1 MRIAPVLEEP
11 FPEIPLMLSTIVRKE
26 ILENILSYRFP
37 LFLIITGILIPISLY
52 VNHLDYSKR
61 VNDRNEQVRLANDA
75 LSSSRMWDIHFGTIP
90 LKGFRPPS
98 PLSIF
103 ATGFENSLPRF
114 YEFQPDGFKA
124 GETSIA
130 DESILSVIGKLD
142 FLFIMQ
148 MVVSLIVLLFAS
160 DLVAGEKE
168 LGTLRGILS
177 NSVPRH
183 SLLMGKLLGGYVAV
197 WLPFV
202 IAFLLGMIV
211 LSVTSFPLSEPHIS
225 VRILVIFVS
234 ASIFILG
241 YFTLGL
247 MISASAARS
256 RTALI
261 AILLAWI
268 VFQLVI
274 PKASDLIASIVYPI
288 RTETV
293 VSMQKSLTVKTL
305 DDEKARLLGKEYER
319 IFGKGSAPGNN
330 PEKSPQQD
338 QWVSI
343 KGGVDKQYRDRK
355 AEQVRQL
362 DDAHKR
368 ERTIQQSIAN
378 GLSLISPSAAFTRF
392 VSDLC
397 GTGELDKEKYST
409 AVTLQQQTLDA
420 LLYSH
425 VDKTTLI
432 LPSGGTSSSSSIDQF
447 VDLKSLPAFEV
458 GKTTLSEVVVGN
470 LGSFISLAFWL
481 VAPFAVAYVRFL
493 RYDVR

>member
-1 MRIAPVLEEP
+1 
-11 FPEIPLMLSTIVRKE
+11 MLSTIIRKE

-37 LFLIITGILIPISLY
+37 LFLVITAILVPTSLY
-52 VNHLDYSKR
+52 VNQLDYSKR

-114 YEFQPDGFKA
+114 YEFQPEGFKA

-130 DESILSVIGKLD
+130 DESILSIIGKLD
-142 FLFIMQ
+142 FLFIIQ

-160 DLVAGEKE
+160 DLIAGEKE

-177 NSVPRH
+177 NSIPRH
-183 SLLMGKLLGGYVAV
+183 SLLIGKLLGGFVAI

-202 IAFLLGMIV
+202 IAFLLGIIL
-211 LSVTSFPLSEPHIS
+211 LSVTSFPLSDPRIS
-225 VRILVIFVS
+225 MRILVIFIS

-274 PKASDLIASIVYPI
+274 PKASDLIASIAYPI

-293 VSMQKSLTVKTL
+293 VSMQKSLIVKTL
-305 DDEKARLLGKEYER
+305 DDEKARVLGKEYEA

-330 PEKSPQQD
+330 PEKSPKQD
-338 QWVSI
+338 QWVAY
-343 KGGVDKQYRDRK
+343 KTGVDQQYRERK
-355 AEQVRQL
+355 LDQLRQL
-362 DDAHKR
+362 EDGHRR
-368 ERTIQQSIAN
+368 ERQVQQSIASA
-378 GLSLISPSAAFTRF
+378 LSLVSPSAAFTRF
-392 VSDLC
+392 VTDLC
-397 GTGELDKEKYST
+397 GTGESDKEKYST
-409 AVTLQQQTLDA
+409 AVALHQQTLDA
-420 LLYSH
+420 ALYSH
-425 VDKTTLI
+425 VNKTTLI

-458 GKTTLSEVVVGN
+458 GKATFSEVVVN
-470 LGSFISLAFWL
+470 NVGSLISMAFWL
-481 VAPFAVAYVRFL
+481 IAPFAVAYVRFL